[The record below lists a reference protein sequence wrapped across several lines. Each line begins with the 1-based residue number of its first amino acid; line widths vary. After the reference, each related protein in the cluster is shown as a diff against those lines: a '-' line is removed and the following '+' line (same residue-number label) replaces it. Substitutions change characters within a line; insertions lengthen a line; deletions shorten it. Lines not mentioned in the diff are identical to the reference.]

1 MQEMQGKVFE
11 ASNTKLTNNVADGKG
26 INARKPSD
34 LSLLLLPLPLP
45 LPLRLSHCYALLSNS
60 AACSGFRE
68 LVKII
73 GLYCA
78 QFALTRPR
86 EREPYLA
93 LPPTCLKPCEPY
105 PTRNLAYCAFMR
117 FCPQLAVPC
126 PLSVVQA
133 VHLTVPQNEQPF
145 GPKATSRGDNATLR
159 QRQ

>member
-1 MQEMQGKVFE
+1 MAKGLTQG
-11 ASNTKLTNNVADGKG
+11 NLQ
-26 INARKPSD
+26 I
-34 LSLLLLPLPLP
+34 SLCSAQHLLLPLPLL

-86 EREPYLA
+86 EPYLA
-93 LPPTCLKPCEPY
+93 LPRTCLKPQALRTLPY
-105 PTRNLAYCAFMR
+105 P
-117 FCPQLAVPC
+117 QPC
-126 PLSVVQA
+126 LLCIHALLSAARGALSAVQA

>member
-1 MQEMQGKVFE
+1 MEKGLTQG
-11 ASNTKLTNNVADGKG
+11 NLQ
-26 INARKPSD
+26 I
-34 LSLLLLPLPLP
+34 SLCSALLLPLP

-105 PTRNLAYCAFMR
+105 PY
-117 FCPQLAVPC
+117 PQPC
-126 PLSVVQA
+126 LLCIHALLSAARGALSVVQAVQA